1 MARIYISCTFLDLS
15 TERASVDQWL
25 RKNGHE
31 PVGSMGPDS
40 RPVLESCLADI
51 DTCQLYVLLQGHR
64 YGYRPTEDNPENL
77 SITCLE
83 YRHAGS
89 RNIPR
94 IVLQR
99 SGIPHESLSDIYK
112 PDEIAKVKTFRDEV
126 AGPSGVRPT
135 PFNDEDSL
143 IAALREGVDKEL
155 KRLGL
160 APGIA
165 AVLDTVRLASRA
177 LLSWPS
183 TLPGGEWLPRPELA
197 TLQQRIR
204 DESQSVTLL
213 LGEPGCGKSALLAR
227 LGRETEAA
235 GMPVLAIKADFLP
248 EDILAQPALG
258 SHLGLP
264 ASPLTT
270 IRSLAEAGPVLVL
283 LDQLD
288 ALADLVVKRSA
299 RLRPLLELIHD
310 LAYLPNVHVVAS
322 CRAFEQRHDPNL
334 RLIEALPL
342 TLELPSWEDV
352 SGVLAARGI
361 HANCWNAEL
370 RDTLRSPHALD
381 TFLTLLKDTDE
392 ASLLTSFQGMLQMQW
407 EKKVLAVPG
416 ERKALL
422 LDMARGM
429 AEEEM
434 LWLPLAWFEDR
445 YTTVRELVA
454 EGLLRLDEGSGR
466 LQFRHQTLY
475 EFVRARGF
483 LDQLGS
489 LTQAILEGQNSIRI
503 RPQLWYALQHTRQV
517 SPEFYQQELARLWS
531 PDLRPH
537 LRMLLIEFLGTQRI
551 PLAGETRLAWLNYD
565 DPWFQRRFL
574 NAVVGSPGWFENL
587 APDRLPMLM
596 ARPVETAALAL
607 PILEQAMAFT
617 SVEVLAMVDQNW
629 LPHPDKDTLTWRLLA
644 MGNTAPLDAACVDRL
659 ERIASR
665 ADLAAW
671 TISHTA
677 SQISAV
683 LPEQAPRL
691 VVAWLEQQ
699 WRKAR
704 EAVPEPVRN
713 GDEIEAVA
721 PVTTFRERPVSTLL
735 ESRELHDLPAIAE
748 AAPQY
753 FVEAIW
759 PLFLEL
765 LETVTR
771 EAHPF
776 VVGYRDAGLLVD
788 DPDEDTRLE
797 RPLAT
802 ALFLAVET
810 WAKTNP
816 ATFLAFA
823 RSHADKDCLLVQ
835 RLLATGLRHCV
846 SHAADEVLGFL
857 CADPRR
863 LVIGPHSESHRDSKK
878 LIEALAPH
886 LASGQLHQLE
896 QTILNSH
903 RYSRFPDDDAETRM
917 KRLRWDREH
926 RLRLLR
932 GLPRQYMSEAARRV
946 LDEEERA
953 LPDASDKDIWF
964 SGMHEVGSPVSAEQ
978 MAEAKDEDVLNLF
991 AELTDDTG
999 WDHPH
1004 HRGKGGAIQA
1014 GRSLAKLAESDAA
1027 RAVRLIR
1034 QLQPGKNESP
1044 VGDVLRA
1051 LPKTGFDVSALYE
1064 LIEELLEKG
1073 FGSAEFQRDIS
1084 HAINDAACKETPVPD
1099 KLLDHMESWLVAVDP
1114 ASEDVSGENRHEGSL
1129 LWGYGGLTILPS
1141 GNYPVLAALSQ
1152 ACLIAEPP
1160 LVIRW
1165 LDCLEKHLERSE
1177 SPRVWAA
1184 IAERY
1189 LTWLHLADRERAQA
1203 FLDRLFQRFP
1213 AMLQHHEGVL
1223 FMAHLQRWITPE
1235 YARRWLTQMEAMDA
1249 TAAQGAGEILMLRR
1263 AWFPDEKWPTQ
1274 RIAEWLSTSEEDT
1287 AHQRVGVAYTVAH
1300 LWSEPDFRALAH
1312 TYLLPLMAH
1321 PDAGLAPPLGAVF
1334 LAKTLFPDRPT
1345 WAWLDALCEH
1355 PTLFLNQR
1363 SEYLLEHLEALVV
1376 SDPARVARVCNTLLD
1391 VAGEAMHDI
1400 STRWYLTGEPLSAI
1414 ALALQDMG
1422 EPYRADGV
1430 ALFER
1435 MLEFNLPQATE
1446 MALSLDKR
1454 MPIGSSPP
1462 RPRRRRQ
1469 RSRERTPA

>member
-1 MARIYISCTFLDLS
+1 MARIYISYTFLDLG
-15 TERASVDQWL
+15 TERAWVDQWL

-31 PVGSMGPDS
+31 PVGSTGPDS
-40 RPVLESCLADI
+40 RPVLNSCLADI
-51 DTCQLYVLLQGHR
+51 DTCQLYILLQGHR
-64 YGYRPTEDNPENL
+64 YGYRPTEDNPEDL

-83 YRHAGS
+83 YRHAGNN
-89 RNIPR
+89 NIPR

-99 SGIPHESLSDIYK
+99 TGIPHESLSDIYK
-112 PDEIAKVKTFRDEV
+112 PDEMAKVKAFRDEV
-126 AGPSGVRPT
+126 AGTNGVRPA
-135 PFNDEDSL
+135 PFNDEDGL

-165 AVLDTVRLASRA
+165 AVLDSVRLASRA

-183 TLPGGEWLPRPELA
+183 TLPSGEWLPRPELA
-197 TLQQRIR
+197 TLQQRIQ
-204 DESQSVTLL
+204 DDSQSVTLV

-227 LGRETEAA
+227 LGQEAQA
-235 GMPVLAIKADFLP
+235 SGMPVLAIKADFLP
-248 EDILAQPALG
+248 EDILTQPALG

-270 IRSLAEAGPVLVL
+270 VRSVAEAEPILVL

-288 ALADLVVKRSA
+288 ALADLVVQRSA

-310 LAYLPNVHVVAS
+310 LAHLPNVHVVAS

-334 RLIEALPL
+334 RRIDALLL

-361 HANCWNAEL
+361 QANGWNAEL

-392 ASLLTSFQGMLQMQW
+392 AGLLTSFQGMLQLQW
-407 EKKVLAVPG
+407 EKKILAVPS

-422 LDMARGM
+422 LDMARRM
-429 AEEEM
+429 AEGEM
-434 LWLPLAWFEDR
+434 LWLPLAWFEDC
-445 YTTVRELVA
+445 YAIVRELVA
-454 EGLLRLDEGSGR
+454 EGMLRLDEGSGR

-517 SPEFYQQELARLWS
+517 SPELYQEELARLWS

-537 LRMLLIEFLGTQRI
+537 LRMLLIEFLGTQRA

-565 DPWFQRRFL
+565 DPWFQRRFF

-587 APDRLPMLM
+587 APDRLPMLLAQSAEM
-596 ARPVETAALAL
+596 AGLAL
-607 PILEQAMAFT
+607 PILEQAMAFAGE
-617 SVEVLAMVDQNW
+617 EVLAMVDQYW

-644 MGNTAPLDAACVDRL
+644 MGNSAPLDAACVDRL

-665 ADLAAW
+665 TNLASW
-671 TISHTA
+671 TISLTA

-704 EAVPEPVRN
+704 NGVPDAGKN
-713 GDEIEAVA
+713 GDEIEAITPVA
-721 PVTTFRERPVSTLL
+721 SFRERPASTVL

-748 AAPQY
+748 AAPQT

-776 VVGYRDAGLLVD
+776 VVGYREVGLLVD
-788 DPDEDTRLE
+788 DLDEDTRLE

-802 ALFLAVET
+802 ALFMAVET

-823 RSHADKDCLLVQ
+823 HNHADKDCLLVH

-846 SHAADEVLGFL
+846 GHATDEVLEFL

-863 LVIGPHSESHRDSKK
+863 LVIGPYSEPHRDTKK

-886 LASGQLHQLE
+886 LATGQLHQLE

-903 RYSRFPDDDAETRM
+903 RYSHFPEDNAETRM
-917 KRLRWDREH
+917 RRLRWDREH

-932 GLPRQYMSEAARRV
+932 GLPRQYISEAARRV

-953 LPDASDKDIWF
+953 FPGLSDKDVRF
-964 SGMHEVGSPVSAEQ
+964 SGIHSVDSPVSAEQ
-978 MAEAKDEDVLNLF
+978 MAEAKDEDLLNLF

-999 WDHPH
+999 WDHPR

-1034 QLQPGKNESP
+1034 QMQPGRNESP
-1044 VGDVLRA
+1044 VGDVIRT
-1051 LPKTGFDVSALYE
+1051 LPKAGFDASALYA
-1064 LIEELLEKG
+1064 LIEDLFEKG
-1073 FGSAEFQRDIS
+1073 FGGTEFQSDVS
-1084 HAINDAACKETPVPD
+1084 HAIHDAACKEAPVPNR
-1099 KLLDHMESWLVAVDP
+1099 LLDRMESWLISVDP
-1114 ASEDVSGENRHEGSL
+1114 ASKDISGNERHEGSL
-1129 LWGYGGLTILPS
+1129 LWGHGGLTILPS
-1141 GNYPVLAALSQ
+1141 GNYPILAALSQ
-1152 ACLIAEPP
+1152 ACLVTEPP

-1165 LDCLEKHLERSE
+1165 LDSLEKHLKRSE

-1213 AMLQHHEGVL
+1213 AMLERHEGVL
-1223 FMAHLQRWITPE
+1223 FMAHLQRWIAPE
-1235 YARRWLTQMEAMDA
+1235 YAQSWLTQMEAMDA
-1249 TAAQGAGEILMLRR
+1249 TAAQGAGEILMLRHAR
-1263 AWFPDEKWPTQ
+1263 FPDEAWPAQ
-1274 RIAEWLSTSEEDT
+1274 RTAEWLSAVSEDT
-1287 AHQRVGVAYTVAH
+1287 QHQRIGMAYTVAH
-1300 LWSEPDFRALAH
+1300 LWSELDFRTLAH

-1321 PDAGLAPPLGAVF
+1321 PDPGLAQPLGAVF
-1334 LAKTLFPDRPT
+1334 LTNTLFPDRPT
-1345 WAWLDALCEH
+1345 WEWLDALCEH
-1355 PTLFLNQR
+1355 PTLFLDQR
-1363 SEYLLEHLEALVV
+1363 SEYLIQHLETLVT
-1376 SDPARVARVCNTLLD
+1376 SDPVRVARVCNTLLD
-1391 VAGEAMHDI
+1391 VAGEAMRDL

-1435 MLEFNLPQATE
+1435 MLEFNLPQVKE

-1454 MPIGSSPP
+1454 MPVGSSPL

-1469 RSRERTPA
+1469 RSR

>member
-1 MARIYISCTFLDLS
+1 MARIYISCTFLDLG
-15 TERASVDQWL
+15 TERLLVDQWL

-31 PVGSMGPDS
+31 PVGSTGPDS
-40 RPVLESCLADI
+40 RPVLESCLVDI

-64 YGYRPTEDNPENL
+64 YGHRPTENNPEDL

-99 SGIPHESLSDIYK
+99 TGIPHESLSDIYK
-112 PDEIAKVKTFRDEV
+112 PDEMAKVKAFRDEV
-126 AGPSGVRPT
+126 AGTNGVRPA

-160 APGIA
+160 APGIV
-165 AVLDTVRLASRA
+165 AVLDAVRLASRA

-204 DESQSVTLL
+204 DDSQSVTLL

-227 LGRETEAA
+227 LGRETEAV

-248 EDILAQPALG
+248 EDILTQPALG
-258 SHLGLP
+258 VYLGFP
-264 ASPLTT
+264 TSPLTT
-270 IRSLAEAGPVLVL
+270 LRTIAEAGPVLVL

-288 ALADLVVKRSA
+288 ALADLVVQRSA

-310 LAYLPNVHVVAS
+310 LANLPNVHVIAS

-352 SGVLAARGI
+352 SEVLTARGI
-361 HANCWNAEL
+361 QANGWNAEL

-392 ASLLTSFQGMLQMQW
+392 AGLLTSFQGMLQMQW
-407 EKKVLAVPG
+407 EKKVLAIPG
-416 ERKALL
+416 ERKTLL
-422 LDMARGM
+422 LGMARRM

-445 YTTVRELVA
+445 YATVRELVA
-454 EGLLRLDEGSGR
+454 EGMLRLDEGSGR

-483 LDQLGS
+483 LDRLGS
-489 LTQAILEGQNSIRI
+489 LTQAILAGQNSIRI

-517 SPEFYQQELARLWS
+517 SPELYQQELARLWS

-587 APDRLPMLM
+587 APDRLPLLM
-596 ARPVETAALAL
+596 AQPAETAALAL
-607 PILEQAMAFT
+607 PILEQAMAFAGG
-617 SVEVLAMVDQNW
+617 EVLAMVDQYW

-665 ADLAAW
+665 TDLAAW

-677 SQISAV
+677 SQISAL
-683 LPEQAPRL
+683 LPNLAPRL
-691 VVAWLEQQ
+691 VVAWLNQQ
-699 WRKAR
+699 WHKAC
-704 EAVPEPVRN
+704 EAVPESVKN

-721 PVTTFRERPVSTLL
+721 PVATFRERPASTLL

-748 AAPQY
+748 AAPQA

-771 EAHPF
+771 EAHSF

-797 RPLAT
+797 KPLPT

-823 RSHADKDCLLVQ
+823 RNHADKDYLLVQ
-835 RLLATGLRHCV
+835 HLLATGLRHCV
-846 SHAADEVLGFL
+846 GHAADEVLEFL

-863 LVIGPHSESHRDSKK
+863 LVIGPYSEPHRDTKK
-878 LIEALAPH
+878 LIEALAPY

-917 KRLRWDREH
+917 RRLRWDREH

-932 GLPRQYMSEAARRV
+932 GLPRRYMSQEAQRV

-953 LPDASDKDIWF
+953 FPGLSDKDIWF
-964 SGMHEVGSPVSAEQ
+964 SGFHSVDSPVSAEQ
-978 MAEAKDEDVLNLF
+978 MEEAKDEDVLNLF
-991 AELTDDTG
+991 AELTDETS
-999 WDHPH
+999 WDHPR

-1014 GRSLAKLAESDAA
+1014 GRSLAKLAESDAV

-1034 QLQPGKNESP
+1034 QLQPGKNEGP

-1051 LPKTGFDVSALYE
+1051 LPKTGFDVSALYA

-1073 FGSAEFQRDIS
+1073 FDSAEFQRDIS
-1084 HAINDAACKETPVPD
+1084 HAIHDAACKEAPVPD
-1099 KLLDHMESWLVAVDP
+1099 RLLDHMDGWLVGVDP
-1114 ASEDVSGENRHEGSL
+1114 ASENLSSEKRHEGSL
-1129 LWGYGGLTILPS
+1129 LWGHGGWSIQPS
-1141 GNYPVLAALSQ
+1141 GNYPVLAALSR
-1152 ACLIAEPP
+1152 ACLVVEPP
-1160 LVIRW
+1160 LVTRW
-1165 LDCLEKHLERSE
+1165 LVSLENHLGRSE
-1177 SPRVWAA
+1177 STRVWAA

-1189 LTWLHLADRERAQA
+1189 LVWLHLADRGRAQA
-1203 FLDRLFQRFP
+1203 FLDQLFQRFP
-1213 AMLQHHEGVL
+1213 EMLQHHEGIL
-1223 FMAHLQRWITPE
+1223 FMAYLQRWITPE
-1235 YARRWLTQMEAMDA
+1235 YARRWLSQMETMDA

-1263 AWFPDEKWPTQ
+1263 AWFPDEAWPVQ
-1274 RIAEWLSTSEEDT
+1274 RIDEWLSSSEEDT
-1287 AHQRVGVAYTVAH
+1287 AHQRIGLAYSVAH
-1300 LWSEPDFRALAH
+1300 LWSEPDFRAVAH
-1312 TYLLPLMAH
+1312 AYLLPLMAN
-1321 PDAGLAPPLGAVF
+1321 PDAGLAQPLGEVL

-1345 WAWLDALCEH
+1345 WEWLDALCEH
-1355 PTLFLNQR
+1355 PSLFLDQR
-1363 SEYLLEHLEALVV
+1363 SEFLLEHLETLVV
-1376 SDPARVARVCNTLLD
+1376 SDPVRVARVCNKLLD
-1391 VAGEAMHDI
+1391 VAGEAMRDI

-1414 ALALQDMG
+1414 ALSLQDMG

-1435 MLEFNLPQATE
+1435 MLEFNLPQAKE

-1462 RPRRRRQ
+1462 RPKRRRQ
-1469 RSRERTPA
+1469 RSR